1 MLTNNNLSGSVLT
14 TDGNGTFTTT
24 ISNTQYNNIVSNYTF
39 QPTYQP
45 TPFSINFSWNNK
57 SVDISLKNG
66 DDIFKL
72 ANAFMEWLDENEIE
86 YNVKTNR
93 KKKK

>member
-1 MLTNNNLSGSVLT
+1 MINNNLSGSVLT
-14 TDGNGTFTTT
+14 TTASNITGNNYNTTFT
-24 ISNTQYNNIVSNYTF
+24 NITPNYIHSH
-39 QPTYQP
+39 TYQP
-45 TPFSINFSWNNK
+45 IPFNINFSWNNK